1 MAPIPNNLSMEIN
14 DYPVKVT
21 KIDGDDYIC
30 LTDMAKSYGAERV
43 VENWLRNKNTIEFLG
58 VWERF
63 NNPGFNSL
71 EFEGIKNE
79 AGLNRFTIS
88 IKEWN
93 ERTNA
98 TGVIAKT
105 GRYGGT
111 YAHKDIAFEF
121 GTWLSPEFKL
131 LIINEYQRL
140 KAQEQNLIEWDSHR
154 FLSKANYRL
163 HTDAIKE
170 YIIPALGQ
178 GALQQYVYTNE
189 ADMLNRLVFGQTA
202 SEWRGSHP
210 TLASGQKNQRDYA
223 STEQLIIL
231 ANLESLNSH
240 LIAKKIPIDERIST
254 LAKESR
260 RQYSSILKS
269 EEIHENYIKSNPN
282 ELTK

>member
-1 MAPIPNNLSMEIN
+1 MEIN